1 MSASA
6 VTEDPAANARVSP
19 EADDGGWTVVTLNPT
34 AVSEATAAEDGVVDW
49 PGTEMDSKKKTVHKK
64 FSRSWAQGRLYKDE
78 ANPDSKFIY
87 QTTLY
92 TWRAERVNKVK
103 QWE

>member
-49 PGTEMDSKKKTVHKK
+49 PGTEMDSKKKKRFIRSFQGVGLKEGYTRTKQIPTVNLFTK
-64 FSRSWAQGRLYKDE
+64 L
-78 ANPDSKFIY
+78 
-87 QTTLY
+87 LY
-92 TWRAERVNKVK
+92 THEEPKG
-103 QWE
+103 